1 MHRARFVLCAAAL
14 VLALSARASSA
25 TEIIHLDTRALV
37 LQSSDIVVGHVQSTR
52 SYWNASH
59 TKIFTDVTVG
69 VAEALKGGAGSQLT
83 LTQLGGVVGAVR
95 YNVPLSPV
103 FTPGEDALLFV
114 WRGHSGRAQVNG
126 LSQGKFEIR
135 TDAATGRRTV
145 QRALPGLAVSDARS
159 LRLVPEGERA
169 PEIPLDDMT
178 GEIRRVLAE
187 GGR

>member
-14 VLALSARASSA
+14 ALALSARGSSA
-25 TEIIHLDTRALV
+25 TEIVHLDTRALV
-37 LQSSDIVVGHVQSTR
+37 LESSDIVVGHVQSTR

-69 VAEALKGGAGSQLT
+69 IAEALKGGAGAQLT
-83 LTQLGGVVGAVR
+83 LTQLGGEVDGVR
-95 YNVPLSPV
+95 YNVPLSPM

-114 WRGHSGRAQVNG
+114 WRGPSGRAQVNG

-135 TDAATGRRTV
+135 TDAAGRRTV

-159 LRLVPEGERA
+159 LRLVPEGARA
-169 PEIPLDDMT
+169 PEIPLDAMM
-178 GEIRRVLAE
+178 GEIRRVLQE

>member
-1 MHRARFVLCAAAL
+1 MHRARYLCAAAL
-14 VLALSARASSA
+14 VLALTARASTA
-25 TEIIHLDTRALV
+25 TEIVHLDTRALV
-37 LQSSDIVVGHVQSTR
+37 LESSDIVVGHVQSTR
-52 SYWNASH
+52 SYWNAAH

-69 VAEALKGGAGSQLT
+69 VDESLKGGATAQLT
-83 LTQLGGVVGAVR
+83 LTQIGGEVDGVR
-95 YNVPLSPV
+95 YTVPLSPV

-114 WRGHSGRAQVNG
+114 WRGRSGRAQVNG

-135 TDAATGRRTV
+135 TDSATGRRMV
-145 QRALPGLAVSDARS
+145 QRALPGLAVRDPRS

>member
-1 MHRARFVLCAAAL
+1 MHRARFILPVAAL
-14 VLALSARASSA
+14 LLALAARASTA
-25 TEIIHLDTRALV
+25 TEIVHLDTRALV
-37 LQSSDIVVGHVQSTR
+37 LESSDIVVGRVQSTR
-52 SYWNASH
+52 SYWNPSH
-59 TKIFTDVTVG
+59 TKIYTDVTVG
-69 VAEALKGGAGSQLT
+69 VSEALKGGAGAQLT
-83 LTQLGGVVGAVR
+83 LTQLGGEVDGVR
-95 YNVPLSPV
+95 YTVPLSPT

-135 TDAATGRRTV
+135 TDPATGRRTV

-169 PEIPLDDMT
+169 PEISLDEMT
-178 GEIRRVLAE
+178 GEIRRVLSE